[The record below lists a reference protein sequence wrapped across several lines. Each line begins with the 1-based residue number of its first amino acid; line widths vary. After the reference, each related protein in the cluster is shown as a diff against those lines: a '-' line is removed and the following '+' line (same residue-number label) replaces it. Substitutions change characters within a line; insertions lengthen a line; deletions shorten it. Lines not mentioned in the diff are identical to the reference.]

1 MVRTG
6 SLRAIDAVLVVAG
19 VSATLLVLAVMR
31 ALPPADPDAAGLGWI
46 VPGLSGLVVAAAAT
60 LALACL
66 IAGLRHG
73 AIAAF
78 LAASSAAAVAGAALT
93 FLLTGETHAIGLALA
108 TGGILGLAAAAVR
121 RARGVD
127 GRRGRIVAAA
137 AGLLLAEVAVVAAS
151 VPALMPGVA
160 AWRDPL
166 LVVAAA
172 TAGLAAVGA
181 RDRWHAAAAGG
192 GAIGAIGFLV
202 DRGTG
207 MEVVI
212 GLIALVAASLAGL
225 RAVVARWT
233 PGVTPASLTSETR
246 LPALAHG
253 LADAVMQFDGSLR
266 LRDWNAAAAA
276 LLGLDPAARG
286 TRLGD
291 LLGTSLAELPAPD
304 GVSVATAVGG
314 LEVRLQRSGAGIVA
328 VVGEG
333 AHRDDAERLSREL
346 RGTIEE
352 LLQAR
357 RTIEL
362 QRVELERSSAVD
374 PLTGVAS
381 RGALLARLETEI
393 AEARRYRHPV
403 AVVLL
408 DIDGFTGMNDRHGIR
423 GGDAVLREVALRVR
437 LRVREA
443 DALGRAGSDGF
454 LAVLP
459 HTDEGGAA
467 TFAAALRH
475 RIAQR
480 PLLVGDEL
488 VTLTVSV
495 GVAVM
500 RPGEALDLDGL
511 LARVG
516 EALDSARAAG
526 GNRIALDRDHGLARL
541 EERASATEP
550 DEPRTQDSGP

>member
-1 MVRTG
+1 LPAGTVLSTLAPIVRTG
-6 SLRAIDAVLVVAG
+6 SLRAIDAVLIVAG
-19 VSATLLVLAVMR
+19 ASATLLVLAATR
-31 ALPPADPDAAGLGWI
+31 ALPPADLDTAGLAWI
-46 VPGLSGLVVAAAAT
+46 VPSLSGLVAAAAAA

-66 IAGLRHG
+66 VAGLRRG
-73 AIAAF
+73 EIAAF

-93 FLLTGETHAIGLALA
+93 LLLTGETHAVGLALA
-108 TGGILGLAAAAVR
+108 AGGVLGLAAAAVP
-121 RARGVD
+121 RGRSVN
-127 GRRGRIVAAA
+127 GRRGRVVAAV

-151 VPALMPGVA
+151 LPALMPGVA

-166 LVVAAA
+166 LVAAAGTAGVAAI
-172 TAGLAAVGA
+172 GA

-202 DRGTG
+202 DRGAG

-212 GLIALVAASLAGL
+212 GLIGLVGASLAGL

-233 PGVTPASLTSETR
+233 PAVAASLASDTR

-253 LADAVMQFDGSLR
+253 PADAVLHF
-266 LRDWNAAAAA
+266 
-276 LLGLDPAARG
+276 
-286 TRLGD
+286 
-291 LLGTSLAELPAPD
+291 
-304 GVSVATAVGG
+304 
-314 LEVRLQRSGAGIVA
+314 GAGLRIQPADGGVVA
-328 VVGEG
+328 AEDDG
-333 AHRDDAERLSREL
+333 AHREDAERLSREL

-362 QRVELERSSAVD
+362 QRAELERSSAVD
-374 PLTGVAS
+374 PVTGVAS

-408 DIDGFTGMNDRHGIR
+408 DIDGFTGINERHGI
-423 GGDAVLREVALRVR
+423 GAGDTVLREVALRMR
-437 LRVREA
+437 LRVRAA

-475 RIAQR
+475 RLAQR

-500 RPGEALDLDGL
+500 RAGETLDLDGL

-541 EERASATEP
+541 EERASTTEP
-550 DEPRTQDSGP
+550 GEPKTQDSGH